1 MPQEDGERGRPAGS
15 EYLSEGL
22 SVGLHSATRTLAAS

>member
-1 MPQEDGERGRPAGS
+1 MPQEDTEKGRPAGS

-22 SVGLHSATRTLAAS
+22 SVDLHSAMRTLAAS